1 MSEYAWMRLNKQE
14 SEYASDTKYTKILN
28 IGKSNY
34 DRALSMRVLHS
45 ALNMPE
51 YALIEFWIQFGFWI
65 WQRFEQARVTH
76 GSKYATIWLNRTWIC
91 LNMSELSI
99 IDTVLNVY
107 TVHSTRSLLHK
118 SMSTYWEIAVFRT
131 RSKI

>member
-1 MSEYAWMRLNKQE
+1 MSEYAWMRLNQQE

-34 DRALSMRVLHS
+34 DKALSMRVLLHS
-45 ALNMPE
+45 VLSMPE
-51 YALIEFWIQFGFWI
+51 YALIEFWIQFEFWI
-65 WQRFEQARVTH
+65 WQRFEQARVTQ

-91 LNMSELSI
+91 LNMSEFSI

-107 TVHSTRSLLHK
+107 HTVHSTRSLLHK

-131 RSKI
+131 R